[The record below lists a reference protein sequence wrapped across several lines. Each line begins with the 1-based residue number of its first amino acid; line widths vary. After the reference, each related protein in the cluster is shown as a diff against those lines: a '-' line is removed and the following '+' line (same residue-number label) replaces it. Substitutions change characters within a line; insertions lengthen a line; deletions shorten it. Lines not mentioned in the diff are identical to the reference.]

1 MLTDP
6 DSQEELLKRLKK
18 IEGQVRGLQR
28 MILQGRS
35 CQEIFSQFAAINGA
49 MRQVAAKMLEQYIEQ
64 CLKSQQ
70 VSTEEIREGLNHFIK
85 TMTR

>member
-1 MLTDP
+1 MNP
-6 DSQEELLKRLKK
+6 DDLEELLRRLKK

-35 CQEIFSQFAAINGA
+35 CQEIFSQFSAINGA
-49 MRQVAAKMLEQYIEQ
+49 MRQVAAKMIEQYIEQ
-64 CLKSQQ
+64 CLNNQQ
-70 VSTEEIREGLNHFIK
+70 ASTEEIKEGLNHFIK